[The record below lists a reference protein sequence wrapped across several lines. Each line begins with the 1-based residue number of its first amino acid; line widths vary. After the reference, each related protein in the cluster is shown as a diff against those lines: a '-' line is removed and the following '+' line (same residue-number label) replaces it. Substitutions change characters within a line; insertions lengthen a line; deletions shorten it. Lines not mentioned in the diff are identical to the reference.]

1 LPTKQAHARR
11 TNTNQGESRPM
22 SLTFEQ
28 ATALVGSNFMVQT
41 QAGPVEL
48 ELAQANEGARRGL
61 PERFRT
67 PLSLIFRGPGS
78 IQLAQDLYAFEH
90 SAIGRHEWMLVPVMA
105 DMAQASPAGATAASP
120 LHYEVV
126 FA

>member
-1 LPTKQAHARR
+1 
-11 TNTNQGESRPM
+11 M

-28 ATALVGSNFMVQT
+28 ATALVGSAFMVQT

-48 ELAQANEGARRGL
+48 ELAQANEQARRGL

-67 PLSLIFRGPGS
+67 PLSLIFRGPAS
-78 IQLAQDLYAFEH
+78 IQLAQDLYAFDH
-90 SAIGRHEWMLVPVMA
+90 PSIGRREWMLVPVMA
-105 DMAQASPAGATAASP
+105 DMGSSPAADSAASP